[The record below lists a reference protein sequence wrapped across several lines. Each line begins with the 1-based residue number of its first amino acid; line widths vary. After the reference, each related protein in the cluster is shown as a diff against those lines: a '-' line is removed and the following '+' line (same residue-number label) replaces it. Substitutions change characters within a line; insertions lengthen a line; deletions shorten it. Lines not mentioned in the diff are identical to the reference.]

1 MASDL
6 QKFNAKT
13 FISIVIEIIG
23 ESMNSGMPNNKEI
36 KNLLAQA
43 GSKVEGDQ
51 RFSDLFKHLAL
62 TVEKDEETFAVIAE
76 KLDAAYQSRIR
87 AALENTQIYFD
98 DEEEDF

>member
-6 QKFNAKT
+6 QKYNAKK
-13 FISIVIEIIG
+13 FISIIIEIIG
-23 ESMNSGMPNNKEI
+23 ESIDSGMPNNQEI

-43 GSKVEGDQ
+43 SSKVEGDQ
-51 RFSDLFKHLAL
+51 RFSDLFKQLVS
-62 TVEKDEETFAVIAE
+62 TVKKDEKTFAMIAE

-87 AALENTQIYFD
+87 AALENKLQDFD